1 MAKLNKAGQVA
12 KAAKTA
18 ANREANKKKPAL
30 AKQKKNA
37 YNEGRAVAKAERSSS
52 QMDKKVTFKAGAS
65 GRGAGKVVAAVGE
78 SFNYGSDNAKKT
90 KAEDRSY
97 ARGKAS
103 VPARVKR
110 NAPRGGKI
118 SANRKASEAA
128 KSRGS
133 NAV

>member
-18 ANREANKKKPAL
+18 ANREANKANPAV

-37 YNEGRAVAKAERSSS
+37 YNEGRAVGKAERSGS

-78 SFNYGSDNAKKT
+78 SFNYASDNAKKT
-90 KAEDRSY
+90 KAESGSY
-97 ARGKAS
+97 SRGKAS
-103 VPARVKR
+103 VAPRPPKS
-110 NAPRGGKI
+110 APRGGKMT
-118 SANRKASEAA
+118 ANRAKANTMSL
-128 KSRGS
+128 KKGI
-133 NAV
+133 